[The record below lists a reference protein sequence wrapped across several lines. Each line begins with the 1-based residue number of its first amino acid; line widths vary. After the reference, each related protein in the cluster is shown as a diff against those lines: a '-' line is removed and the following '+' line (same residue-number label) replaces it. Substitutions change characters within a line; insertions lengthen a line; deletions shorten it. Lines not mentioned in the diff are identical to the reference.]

1 MLMLEGQT
9 CSLHRAFTTRIGR
22 VCGEET
28 SGVLCVMFDVDSGGD
43 GLIMDF
49 TDQNRS
55 QDTRKGCPYHG
66 WTGAVGGKVGRL
78 GARTQDTRKGCPY
91 HGWTG
96 ARGGGELGKWT
107 RLGKHYRCCLGKF
120 IIA

>member
-66 WTGAVGGKVGRL
+66 WTGARV
-78 GARTQDTRKGCPY
+78 
-91 HGWTG
+91 
-96 ARGGGELGKWT
+96 GGELGK
-107 RLGKHYRCCLGKF
+107 LGAPRPRTPARGVPTTGGQARGEVESWASGHGWEN
-120 IIA
+120 ITDVVWGNS

>member
-66 WTGAVGGKVGRL
+66 WTGA
-78 GARTQDTRKGCPY
+78 
-91 HGWTG
+91 
-96 ARGGGELGKWT
+96 RGGGELGKWT

-120 IIA
+120 IIAPDGCVRTGMKVN